1 MEEFLTYKE
10 ELIALVSYYGKK
22 FELSKEVGPDYYEPG
37 MMENLE
43 QYTGIYDE
51 QRKRITIRCEVK
63 GLRYDNRTSN
73 LERVAV
79 GDAVQVVRDEG
90 NAFNRNNFAVNSK
103 PGVSLGYLPAE
114 LCNAL
119 GPLYD
124 AGCAEI
130 TDTSIS
136 YIEKIGQRSRYAKQ
150 GVLFVEI
157 GVRLKG
163 I

>member
-1 MEEFLTYKE
+1 MSNLLVCKIDLLNQVEIFQKKLEFSQEITL
-10 ELIALVSYYGKK
+10 
-22 FELSKEVGPDYYEPG
+22 DYYEPG
-37 MMENLE
+37 LMENLE
-43 QYTGIYDE
+43 QYKGVYDE
-51 QRKRITIRCEVK
+51 QSKQIIIRCDVK

-73 LERVAV
+73 LERVSV
-79 GDAVQVVRDEG
+79 GDAVQIVRDEG
-90 NAFNRNNFAVNSK
+90 NAFNSNNFSVNSK
-103 PGVSLGYLPAE
+103 DGASLGHLPAE

-130 TDTSIS
+130 TAASIS

-157 GVRLKG
+157 VVRLKG